1 MERQRGYWTHTSH
14 DHHHHSHSFSLS
26 ERERKVFNRRQLSVL
41 DYSIRLL
48 YKFFHADGEGMGLPQ
63 KVLDT
68 PHYKECMQLI
78 SNYHGDMSRL
88 KREYELSLLTV
99 RGREKELIL
108 RLIRLRV
115 QISEEGGG
123 GGGSSSST
131 VSSSSSSSGQ
141 SQQIDANIN
150 REECRAWFEQQLV
163 KRRQRG

>member
-1 MERQRGYWTHTSH
+1 
-14 DHHHHSHSFSLS
+14 
-26 ERERKVFNRRQLSVL
+26 
-41 DYSIRLL
+41 
-48 YKFFHADGEGMGLPQ
+48 MGLPT

-115 QISEEGGG
+115 EKSGEQVGGG
-123 GGGSSSST
+123 TPTSSSSGSSSSF
-131 VSSSSSSSGQ
+131 SSNNNSSNNNGGASVLDS
-141 SQQIDANIN
+141 NIN